1 MKQEN
6 MEWTNKIGFLFTKWP
21 TKKGYSKQEIATV
34 DHRHSQ
40 TWKANTG
47 SSRRER
53 GLQGPTGRCECVC
66 VCYRYQYIG
75 RTQT

>member
-53 GLQGPTGRCECVC
+53 GCKGPQVDVSVC
-66 VCYRYQYIG
+66 VL
-75 RTQT
+75 